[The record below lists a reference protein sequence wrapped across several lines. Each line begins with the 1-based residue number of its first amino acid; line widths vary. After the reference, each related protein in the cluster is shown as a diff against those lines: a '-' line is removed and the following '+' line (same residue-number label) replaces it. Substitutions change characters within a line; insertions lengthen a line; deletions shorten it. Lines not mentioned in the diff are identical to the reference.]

1 MKNKIRAVLLAALLP
16 SLSFAQGPPNTLCT
30 QGDLQRRVEILYETG
45 MTFPCEVHYYKDTEA
60 PGEAQVL
67 WRAMNE
73 AGYCERKAQEFI
85 LKLEGSGWN
94 CGPNDAAESDPEP
107 ADDSD
112 NAAEPA
118 QVDDTEALAPG
129 EETDSTDE
137 G

>member
-1 MKNKIRAVLLAALLP
+1 MNSKIRAVLLAALLP

-30 QGDLQRRVEILYETG
+30 HGDLQRRVEILYETG

-60 PGEAQVL
+60 PGEPQVL

-85 LKLEGSGWN
+85 IKLEGLGWS
-94 CGPNDAAESDPEP
+94 CGPNDAAGSDPEP

-112 NAAEPA
+112 NAAEPV

-129 EETDSTDE
+129 EETDPTDE